1 MSYALFA
8 ARDSLTVFASF
19 NLPPLVAPYLPL
31 SFGAGVDLE
40 KYVSRASAAQFLA
53 PAGIQLVS
61 TPLHLLGLDLYNRR
75 GGGVGW
81 RSRVGKVGRDWVGSS
96 FARMARVVPAFG
108 VGGVVNSGV
117 RRRMMLGVGE

>member
-31 SFGAGVDLE
+31 SFWSGVEFE

-53 PAGIQLVS
+53 PAGIQLLS

-75 GGGVGW
+75 GEGVGW

-96 FARMARVVPAFG
+96 IARMARVVPAFG